1 MTFLRIPP
9 PLTLNVPPLGRRV
22 RDWRSF
28 SGKTTTDA
36 ALVQMLRT
44 EKLGGAFWLPV
55 CHGKRQFDHLVSGSG
70 DWGQTRKIVQAI
82 LEKHS
87 GQTICVLMPEGEGL
101 PIFRHENVVFSRPCE
116 PHDLLERCAAVWGS
130 EPDDLT
136 LLGVVYGRPVK
147 LLNWQDMF
155 ESFSTGQAMDW
166 LAEGVE
172 WTSPFT
178 GRQVDFGTM
187 VDIVSDAKRA
197 WLQKRALAV
206 CVGMAWWKRRR
217 IKQFFEGSGLPV
229 IFRSRSFAAVQ
240 SAERRGRGIAV
251 WVSRAPRWLFRL
263 AAAANIPVARV
274 EDGFLRSIGL
284 GSDLLPPSSIVLDQ
298 RGIYFDPSCC
308 SDLECLLTSTEFTE
322 ALRVRA
328 VALIKVL
335 VERNIS
341 KYGASPP
348 IGFYRDVPAGKRI
361 LLVPGQVGDDLSIRL
376 GCSEIADNLSLLKA
390 ARQRNPEAYIIFRPH
405 PDVDAG
411 HRKGYVPDDVV
422 LLYAD
427 EIQRGGSMTAL
438 IACVDEV
445 HTMTSLA
452 GFEALLRKRSVV
464 TYGQPFYAGW
474 GLTKDMAP
482 PIARRGRQLS
492 LEDLVAATLILYP
505 CYLDPVTLLPCGP
518 EILIERLSQPE
529 LWKPS
534 LVTRLRRVQGR
545 LHKHVAHLVS
555 SSARKSK

>member
-1 MTFLRIPP
+1 MTFLKIPP
-9 PLTLNVPPLGRRV
+9 PLMLDVPVLGRPV

-28 SGKTTTDA
+28 SGKITTEA
-36 ALVQMLRT
+36 ALLQMLRT
-44 EKLGGAFWLPV
+44 ERLGGAFWLPV
-55 CHGKRQFDHLVSGSG
+55 YSGKGQFDHLVSGSG
-70 DWGQTRKIVQAI
+70 DWGHTRKIVQAI
-82 LEKHS
+82 LKQHS
-87 GQTICVLMPEGEGL
+87 GQTICVTIPAGEEL
-101 PIFRHENVVFSRPCE
+101 PAFWHENVVFSQSSE
-116 PHDLLERCAAVWGS
+116 PHDLLERCATVWGS

-136 LLGVVYGRPVK
+136 LLGAVYARSVK
-147 LLNWQDMF
+147 LLNRHDEF
-155 ESFSTGQAMDW
+155 ETFSTGQAMGW

-178 GRQVDFGTM
+178 GRQVDFATM

-197 WLQKRALAV
+197 WLQKRTLGV

-217 IKQFFEGSGLPV
+217 IKQFFEGSGLGV
-229 IFRSRSFAAVQ
+229 VFRSRSFAARQ
-240 SAERRGRGIAV
+240 SAEKRGTGIAV
-251 WVSRAPRWLFRL
+251 WVSRAPRGLFRL
-263 AAAANIPVARV
+263 AAGANIPVAKV

-284 GSDLLPPSSIVLDQ
+284 GSDLLPPFSIVLDQ

-308 SDLECLLTSTEFTE
+308 SDLECLLSGAEFTE

-328 VALIKVL
+328 AALIKVL

-348 IGFYRDVPAGKRI
+348 TGSYQDIPAGKRI
-361 LLVPGQVGDDLSIRL
+361 ILVPGQVGDDLSIRL

-390 ARQRNPEAYIIFRPH
+390 VRQRNSEAYIIFRPH

-411 HRKGYVPDDVV
+411 HRNGHVPDEVV

-438 IACVDEV
+438 IAGVDEV

-464 TYGQPFYAGW
+464 VYGQPFYAGW
-474 GLTKDMAP
+474 GLTEDMVP
-482 PIARRGRQLS
+482 PLARRGRQLS

-518 EILIERLSQPE
+518 EILIERLLQPE

-545 LHKHVAHLVS
+545 LHKHVAHLMA